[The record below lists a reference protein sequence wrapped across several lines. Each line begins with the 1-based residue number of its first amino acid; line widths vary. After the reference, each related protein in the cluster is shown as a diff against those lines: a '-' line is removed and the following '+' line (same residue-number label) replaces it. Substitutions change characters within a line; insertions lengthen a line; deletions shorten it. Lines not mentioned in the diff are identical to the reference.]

1 MGDNVV
7 TNIRF
12 ESTTST
18 TQAKVPVT
26 FGQPFAKGDL
36 DSSHTV
42 TGKLSDGTV
51 VPLQVNIKARHA
63 DGSARHAVISAKL
76 ANLLAGK
83 PQTLQ
88 LVRASASADAPATA
102 PTALLDAGFSASVSA
117 TIGGKPYTASADALL
132 RSGTYKTWLS
142 GAIVNE
148 WQVSAPLKDGNG
160 TPHPHLSARFA
171 VRSFTGTGQARV
183 DVTVEN
189 DWAFE
194 PAPQNFVY
202 DAQVSVGG
210 KAVYTKAALDHYHH
224 ARWRKVF
231 WWGAE
236 PAVSTKH
243 NVSYLLASRALPNFD
258 TSVTFTE
265 AKLESWK
272 TAYTGAKTE
281 PMGTGLAVT
290 YMPTTGGRDDIG
302 LLPAWAAT
310 YLLSQD
316 KRTKDVTLG
325 TADLAGSWSSHY
337 RDRNTDRPVSLAD
350 YPYMTILGQ
359 RTDTVNPATK
369 QQEAFPLCATAD
381 ACTTPN
387 SHDSSHQAAF
397 AYLPYLVTGD
407 YYYLEELQFWAMWDS
422 FSSNPY
428 YREYSKGLLK
438 SDQVRGQAWS
448 MRTVGEAAFI
458 SPDGDPLKAQLTG
471 FVDNSLDWYNANY
484 TNAADANFFGVLTHG
499 SAMGYND
506 GTGMAPWM
514 DDFFTSAIGHLNE
527 MGFAKALPLL
537 KWKIK
542 FPIMRMT
549 TPDSC
554 WISGAIYSLNIRATP
569 TGPFFATMGEAYRAS
584 APSTLSVLGCNSNA
598 MASALG
604 LKVGEMTGYSS
615 VNTGYPS
622 NMQPA
627 LAYAADIGGSAGH
640 AAWTVFNNR
649 TVKPNYGTGPQFAIV
664 PR

>member
-1 MGDNVV
+1 VGDNVV

-12 ESTTST
+12 ESTIQA

-26 FGQPFAKGDL
+26 FGQVFAKGDL
-36 DSSHTV
+36 SGAHTV

-51 VPLQVNIKARHA
+51 VPLQVNIKARHP
-63 DGSARHAVISAKL
+63 DGSARHAIISAKL
-76 ANLLAGK
+76 SNLVAGQ

-88 LVRASASADAPATA
+88 LVRAAAAADGPTTA
-102 PTALLDAGFSASVSA
+102 PTALLDAGFSANVSA

-132 RSGTYKTWLS
+132 RAGTYKTWLS
-142 GAIVNE
+142 GAIANE

-171 VRSFTGTGQARV
+171 IRSFTGTGQARV

-189 DWAFE
+189 DWAYE

-210 KAVYTKAALDHYHH
+210 KAVYTKAAMEHYHH

-236 PAVSTKH
+236 PAVGAKH
-243 NVSYLLASRALPNFD
+243 NVGYLLASRALPNYD
-258 TSVTFTE
+258 SSVTFTE
-265 AKLESWK
+265 AKLQSWK
-272 TAYTGAKTE
+272 TAFTGAKTE
-281 PMGTGLAVT
+281 PMGTGLALP

-316 KRTKDVTLG
+316 KRAKDVTLG
-325 TADLAGSWSSHY
+325 TADLSGSWSSHF

-350 YPYMTILGQ
+350 YPYMTILGNA
-359 RTDTVNPATK
+359 TDTVNPATK
-369 QQEAFPLCATAD
+369 RQEAFPVCATPT

-428 YREYSKGLLK
+428 YREYGKGLLK

-458 SPDGDPLKAQLTG
+458 TPDGDPLKAQFTG

-484 TNAADANFFGVLTHG
+484 TNAPDVNHFGVLTHG
-499 SAMGYND
+499 SAMGYNA

-554 WISGAIYSLNIRATP
+554 WISGAIYSLNIRASTS
-569 TGPFFATMGEAYRAS
+569 GPFFATMGEAYRAS
-584 APSTLSVLGCNSNA
+584 APATVSALGCNSTA

-604 LKVGEMTGYSS
+604 LKVGEMTGYSG

-627 LAYAADIGGSAGH
+627 LAYAADIGGSAGS
-640 AAWTVFNNR
+640 AAWTVFANR
-649 TVKPNYGTGPQFAIV
+649 SVKPNYGTGPQFAIV